1 MAKDHYEKENRIL
14 EELEKDYF
22 PTLHEYREKQGDI
35 DVFADFQNR
44 LLELEDFIEDLPPA
58 DRQFEILNEIVM
70 FKNAINCLMH

>member
-1 MAKDHYEKENRIL
+1 MAKDPYEEANKML
-14 EELEKDYF
+14 ESLEKDYF

-44 LLELEDFIEDLPPA
+44 LLELEDFIDELPTT

-70 FKNAINCLMH
+70 FKNAINSLMH